1 MNEDKIEKLKKKLRL
16 LRRNAVSGEQ
26 LGTMSLKFND
36 IKTANRMFKAAS
48 DAATEADAL
57 EKEIKRLEAELE

>member
-1 MNEDKIEKLKKKLRL
+1 MKKDLEELKKKVQT

-26 LGTMSLKFND
+26 LGTMSLKYGD

-48 DAATEADAL
+48 DAGAPL
-57 EKEIKRLEAELE
+57 

>member
-1 MNEDKIEKLKKKLRL
+1 MKKDELEKLKKKLQT
-16 LRRNAVSGEQ
+16 LRNNATSGEQ

-48 DAATEADAL
+48 DAAAEADEL
-57 EKEIKRLEAELE
+57 QKEINRLEAESK

>member
-1 MNEDKIEKLKKKLRL
+1 MKKDLEELKKKLQT

-26 LGTMSLKFND
+26 LGAMSLKFND